1 MISIIASESSYM
13 SLETTIND
21 DIKKAMLNKE
31 SGKLNALRAVKSA
44 ILLAKTEK
52 AGQDGLSTEAELAI
66 LQKLVKQ
73 RRDSYDIYIQQG
85 REDLAADEKLQIDV
99 ISVYLPAQMS
109 DEELENELRTII
121 SETGASSAADLG
133 KVMGIASKKLAGK
146 AEGKRISDMVR
157 KLLTA

>member
-21 DIKKAMLNKE
+21 DIKKAMLNKD

-52 AGQDGLSTEAELAI
+52 SGQDSLTNEAELAI

-73 RRDSYDIYIQQG
+73 RRDSYDIYMQQG

-99 ISVYLPAQMS
+99 ISAYLPAQMA
-109 DEELENELRTII
+109 DEELESELRNII

-133 KVMGIASKKLAGK
+133 KVMGMASKKLAGK